1 MDLVD
6 NIFPRTLLYFGNVKV
21 SIILYAPISEN
32 GDTRSNAFV
41 YGMCI
46 ENTGPDPVNGEIR
59 IIGETD
65 AEDDF
70 LKNEISILQGSGR
83 ETTEFSLPAA
93 EHIWIPSVIYA
104 PGRYEEAEKIRNN
117 SSYWFEQTHNYFR
130 NMLGRLVVEDHP
142 VEGAFV

>member
-1 MDLVD
+1 M
-6 NIFPRTLLYFGNVKV
+6 LLYMACVLK
-21 SIILYAPISEN
+21 I
-32 GDTRSNAFV
+32 
-41 YGMCI
+41 
-46 ENTGPDPVNGEIR
+46 PVGSGNGEIR

-104 PGRYEEAEKIRNN
+104 PGRYEEAERSETTAVIGLSRHITI
-117 SSYWFEQTHNYFR
+117 SEIC
-130 NMLGRLVVEDHP
+130 
-142 VEGAFV
+142 